1 MKTPRSIL
9 LGLALLT
16 TVAAKAQL
24 NVPVAD
30 VTLANPS
37 APPLTVRLG
46 HTDRQI
52 LPTPF
57 VLHGSPALARSP
69 VWVCMDPLQT
79 IYYRQSGQPAGAQLH
94 YASDSPAQ
102 YDRWT
107 PLAPGLNAARLQNLA
122 DLFQAY
128 LPSHPTGLVASALQ
142 LAVPEITNEFDA
154 YSFSLT
160 TGMFRT
166 WGSTAAANSVIS
178 LAQSMLASLND
189 VGIRGRGDVRSLRF
203 LIDGTY
209 RRGCSTELVQDL
221 VGFVPVPEPSTYAA
235 GAAGLLL
242 LLIGARAGRRPTARP
257 ADASAT

>member
-16 TVAAKAQL
+16 TVAAHAQL
-24 NVPVAD
+24 NLPVAD

-46 HTDRQI
+46 QTSRYI

-57 VLHGSPALARSP
+57 VLHGSPALGRSAL
-69 VWVCMDPLQT
+69 WVCMDPLQT
-79 IYYRQSGQPAGAQLH
+79 IFYRQSGEPAGAQLQ
-94 YASDSPAQ
+94 YGSTNPLQ

-107 PLAPGLNAARLQNLA
+107 PLAPGLDAARLQNLA

-128 LPSHPTGLVASALQ
+128 LPAHPSGLIASALQ
-142 LAVPEITNEFDA
+142 LAVPEITNEFDL

-160 TGMFRT
+160 TGMFRASGT
-166 WGSTAAANSVIS
+166 TTAANSVIA
-178 LAQSMLASLND
+178 LAQSMLASLHD
-189 VGIRGRGDVRSLRF
+189 PGVRGRGSIRSLRF
-203 LIDGTY
+203 LIDGSYT
-209 RRGCSTELVQDL
+209 RRANTVPVQDL

-242 LLIGARAGRRPTARP
+242 LLMAARARRRTA
-257 ADASAT
+257 AWSGGTDS